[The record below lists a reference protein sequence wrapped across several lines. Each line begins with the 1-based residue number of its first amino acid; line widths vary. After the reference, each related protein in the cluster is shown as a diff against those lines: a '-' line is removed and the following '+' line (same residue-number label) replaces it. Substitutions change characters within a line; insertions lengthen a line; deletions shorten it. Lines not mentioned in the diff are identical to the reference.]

1 VVEAYRKEGAGLVVR
16 VCNGQGVLEEMTG
29 LAQMRREADAM
40 DMLWLDE
47 EEEEEGEEEEGD
59 EEGVELDLGVGG
71 LTIDGGGKE
80 GGKGKKEDEA
90 KENGGDAGDGNG
102 GGNDTGEAEDAAVMA
117 WRKRIS

>member
-40 DMLWLDE
+40 DILWVDE
-47 EEEEEGEEEEGD
+47 EEEEEEEEDE
-59 EEGVELDLGVGG
+59 EEGVELDLGMGG
-71 LTIDGGGKE
+71 MTIDGGGSKE
-80 GGKGKKEDEA
+80 EGEGNKEEET
-90 KENGGDAGDGNG
+90 KQNGGDAGGGNG
-102 GGNDTGEAEDAAVMA
+102 GGNATGETEDAAVVA